1 MKTLADKS
9 TLSSVVTSRSMAPLE
24 LVVIAAGFVLVAI
37 FMRVHWTTNFM
48 IFCMLVL
55 SYDLLYGYMG
65 HLSFGHMLY
74 FGAGAYATGLWLVR
88 MNMNCL
94 QAILAGVLCA
104 ALIAAILGCIVV
116 RTHGAT
122 FALINMAFNEI
133 GYFVVYSALRDY
145 THGED
150 GLSCSANPILG
161 IIDPYDEYHAFGL
174 VLVLLLAVFW
184 FLRRLTG
191 SSYGILIRSIKENEK
206 RVSFLGYN
214 TSVFRWLTFVI
225 ASSLAG
231 LAGGVFAVVQGFVSP
246 MAISSF
252 GNVEIIFAVLIG
264 GAGNLYGALIGGV
277 IFMVIKNFLPVM
289 IPGAQKLVNFTIPQW
304 ELWLGIVLLIIVF
317 ALREGVVGFCEAKL
331 SAIRVR
337 RKSEGI

>member
-1 MKTLADKS
+1 MKTPADKS
-9 TLSSVVTSRSMAPLE
+9 TFSSVATSRSMAPLE
-24 LVVIAAGFVLVAI
+24 LAVIAAGFVLVAI

-252 GNVEIIFAVLIG
+252 GNVEIIFAVSDRRRRQPIWRFDRRRHLHG
-264 GAGNLYGALIGGV
+264 D
-277 IFMVIKNFLPVM
+277 
-289 IPGAQKLVNFTIPQW
+289 Q
-304 ELWLGIVLLIIVF
+304 ELSPRYDPRSAEACQFHDPAV
-317 ALREGVVGFCEAKL
+317 GVVVGDRPADHSFCAT
-331 SAIRVR
+331 RGR
-337 RKSEGI
+337 GGIL